1 VKKDRGQDSDTFFT
15 RSGSSPGQVLDPQN
29 ILTLQEVAARLK
41 TSPRF
46 IYEKTRRRCQDPL
59 PCVRVGRYLR
69 FIWSDV
75 SAWLIER
82 STNRRAA

>member
-1 VKKDRGQDSDTFFT
+1 VARIVSVPA
-15 RSGSSPGQVLDPQN
+15 SAVSASVSPIDPQE
-29 ILTLQEVAARLK
+29 ILTLAETAERLK
-41 TSPRF
+41 VSERWV
-46 IYEKTRRRCQDPL
+46 YEKCRRRCQDPL

-82 STNRRAA
+82 STKRVA

>member
-1 VKKDRGQDSDTFFT
+1 MRTQEKTAPNQNLFCE
-15 RSGSSPGQVLDPQN
+15 SGSSPGLDPQN